1 VDAAE
6 PARPDAP
13 AAALDGAGAEEEPT
27 RQGLDQPRKSS
38 SVRRFLFGNK
48 ENKGEDDFFGEKEDR
63 DFQW

>member
-1 VDAAE
+1 
-6 PARPDAP
+6 
-13 AAALDGAGAEEEPT
+13 
-27 RQGLDQPRKSS
+27 LDQPRKSS